1 MNKSVAVVPTYNP
14 TKLNYDYISELKN
27 LHALGFDIY
36 IINNNSTNTEYLD
49 KIKQFDFVTVEDSI
63 FGGLIQKI

>member
-14 TKLNYDYISELKN
+14 TQLNYDYISELRN

-36 IINNNSTNTEYLD
+36 IINNNSNILFKICRDMYL
-49 KIKQFDFVTVEDSI
+49 
-63 FGGLIQKI
+63 